1 MQLKSSTIEILKL
14 AAMLAMFI
22 DHFNRVVG
30 MGPYGQFMVIFGRI
44 AFPSFALILIYN
56 YLYNSKNRKMYVI
69 RLFVLAL
76 ISQPLYS
83 LTISYYELNTVFAL
97 LLALLTINLIIK
109 RNNNPIWYFILTLV
123 ALFVDYGIA
132 GLAFMVTLYLYLK
145 DRKWYFIPLMLLT
158 CFAVAR
164 FHLPYFIIIC
174 TIPFFIFVLEL
185 VKISNFRLN
194 KYIYYSFYP
203 GHLLLLYLLK
213 M

>member
-1 MQLKSSTIEILKL
+1 
-14 AAMLAMFI
+14 MFI
-22 DHFNRVVG
+22 DHFHKIIG
-30 MGPYGQFMVIFGRI
+30 LGPYGQFMVIFGRI

-56 YLYNSKNRKMYVI
+56 YLYNSKNRKMYIV

-83 LTISYYELNTVFAL
+83 LTISYYKLNTVFAL

-109 RNNNPIWYFILTLV
+109 RNNNPVWYFILTLV
-123 ALFVDYGIA
+123 ALFVDYGVA
-132 GLAFMVTLYLYLK
+132 GLAFMMTLYLYLK
-145 DRKWYFIPLMLLT
+145 DRKWYFIPLMLAS
-158 CFAVAR
+158 CFAVAQ

-174 TIPFFIFVLEL
+174 TIPIFIFVLEL
-185 VKISNFRLN
+185 VKTSDFRLN

-213 M
+213 F